1 MSDITKVKDLPATVT
16 TAIEALRKF
25 AKYLVIPT
33 GVTTFFSDKW
43 LQHMRLLS
51 IKNSSVGTWIS
62 VIFWVSVSIVIIDWL
77 HTCLGKFMTKY
88 NQWKFRKKFA
98 ETMYTLTDTEKDI
111 VYKIFRN
118 DIYNFDGVGNAA
130 IKKLESLGI
139 IFHADLGRIHSGFS
153 FGLQPLAS
161 NFLKDNPDYLEDYVE
176 ERKQYIKQK
185 IDDLE
190 RSISIRDE
198 FNYNYQIVQAKIQ
211 DLQNMLK
218 QYE

>member
-190 RSISIRDE
+190 KSISIRDE

>member
-51 IKNSSVGTWIS
+51 IKNSSIGTWVS
-62 VIFWVSVSIVIIDWL
+62 VIFWVSISIVIIDWM
-77 HTCLGKFMTKY
+77 HTGLGKFMTKY

-98 ETMYTLTDTEKDI
+98 ESMYTLTDTEKDI
-111 VYKIFRN
+111 VYKLFRN

-130 IKKLESLGI
+130 IKKLEFLGV
-139 IFHADLGRIHSGFS
+139 IFHAGLGTLTSGFS

-161 NFLKDNPDYLEDYVE
+161 NFLKDNPEYLEDYVE
-176 ERKQYIKQK
+176 ERKQYIKKQ
-185 IDDLE
+185 IE
-190 RSISIRDE
+190 EWEVSISNISESDYR
-198 FNYNYQIVQAKIQ
+198 YQNAQGEIQ
-211 DLQNMLK
+211 RLQNILE

>member
-1 MSDITKVKDLPATVT
+1 MSDITKVKDLLATVT

-33 GVTTFFSDKW
+33 GITTFFSDKW

-77 HTCLGKFMTKY
+77 HIGSGKLMTIY
-88 NQWKFRKKFA
+88 NKWKVRKKFA

-139 IFHADLGRIHSGFS
+139 IFHADLGRVHSGFS
-153 FGLQPLAS
+153 FGLQPLAT

-185 IDDLE
+185 IE
-190 RSISIRDE
+190 EWGVSISNISE
-198 FNYNYQIVQAKIQ
+198 FDYRYQNAQVEMQR
-211 DLQNMLK
+211 LQNILE

>member
-88 NQWKFRKKFA
+88 NQWKFRKN
-98 ETMYTLTDTEKDI
+98 LLRLCI
-111 VYKIFRN
+111 
-118 DIYNFDGVGNAA
+118 
-130 IKKLESLGI
+130 L
-139 IFHADLGRIHSGFS
+139 
-153 FGLQPLAS
+153 
-161 NFLKDNPDYLEDYVE
+161 
-176 ERKQYIKQK
+176 
-185 IDDLE
+185 
-190 RSISIRDE
+190 
-198 FNYNYQIVQAKIQ
+198 
-211 DLQNMLK
+211 
-218 QYE
+218 

>member
-1 MSDITKVKDLPATVT
+1 MSDITKVKDLPVTVT

-33 GVTTFFSDKW
+33 GVTTFFSDDW

-51 IKNSSVGTWIS
+51 IKNSSVGIWVS
-62 VIFWVSVSIVIIDWL
+62 VVFWVSISIVIIDWL
-77 HTCLGKFMTKY
+77 HIGSKKFMSMY
-88 NQWKFRKKFA
+88 NKWKVKKEFA

-130 IKKLESLGI
+130 VKKLKSLGI
-139 IFHADLGRIHSGFS
+139 IFHADLGRSNSGFS

-161 NFLKDNPDYLEDYVE
+161 NFLKDNPDYLEDFVE
-176 ERKQYIKQK
+176 ERKQYIKKK
-185 IDDLE
+185 IVE
-190 RSISIRDE
+190 WEISISNISE
-198 FNYNYQIVQAKIQ
+198 FDYRYQNAQGEIQ
-211 DLQNMLK
+211 CLQNNLE

>member
-118 DIYNFDGVGNAA
+118 DIYTFDGVGNAA

-176 ERKQYIKQK
+176 ERKQYIKQN

-190 RSISIRDE
+190 RTISIIDE
-198 FNYNYQIVQAKIQ
+198 FN
-211 DLQNMLK
+211 
-218 QYE
+218 